1 MEYKYGKYK
10 HITDEVDPI
19 SVIFEEMKVLK
30 RNVEYAK
37 RNHESIQ
44 RKLQRDEEN
53 AIPLHNDPRAL
64 RDRLFKYKRSMEIN
78 QGNLDRYEHHLRIL
92 EDNGYLKETI

>member
-10 HITDEVDPI
+10 HITGEVDPI
-19 SVIFEEMKVLK
+19 SVIFEEMNVLK

-37 RNHESIQ
+37 RNYESIQ
-44 RKLQRDEEN
+44 RKLQRLEEDGFPN
-53 AIPLHNDPRAL
+53 LSPKTYKDS
-64 RDRLFKYKRSMEIN
+64 LFKYKRSMEIN

-92 EDNGYLKETI
+92 EDNGYLKENK